1 MGRRW
6 TVARWRCSW
15 CIFVVLPCNRF
26 YFISYM
32 HLTCSSFLDCYQ
44 FLSLSALQQ
53 DRLLLEYIKISKQ
66 TKLRI
71 TRPSPVIG
79 TMVEI
84 QNLVLDS
91 WSKAR
96 TFLVNQKASI
106 EYISPGKSIPI
117 KNWRILKYIT
127 SKTKNVDQ
135 YSIFSFIHFPSSP
148 FRAVDDKQYITYTNS
163 VLVDATGVWFD
174 FPWLKGALT
183 LLEFLLN
190 GVRFLHKGERNL
202 AGKVIFFWDC
212 IWAHVYVALL
222 APWFQWFV

>member
-1 MGRRW
+1 MLQLRNHRETNLDQGDRDEGILSLWYQTPLGERWLGVMGRRW

-15 CIFVVLPCNRF
+15 CIFVVLSRNRF
-26 YFISYM
+26 CFISYT

-53 DRLLLEYIKISKQ
+53 DRLLLECIKISKQ

-71 TRPSPVIG
+71 TRPSPVIE

-96 TFLVNQKASI
+96 TFVVNQKESI
-106 EYISPGKSIPI
+106 EYISPGKSIRI
-117 KNWRILKYIT
+117 KNWSILKYIT

-135 YSIFSFIHFPSSP
+135 F
-148 FRAVDDKQYITYTNS
+148 
-163 VLVDATGVWFD
+163 
-174 FPWLKGALT
+174 
-183 LLEFLLN
+183 
-190 GVRFLHKGERNL
+190 
-202 AGKVIFFWDC
+202 
-212 IWAHVYVALL
+212 
-222 APWFQWFV
+222 